1 MVTVVAKLK
10 VHAGKEADF
19 ERAARVMIEHVKS
32 AEQSTLT
39 YVLHRA
45 RKDPT
50 TFLFYERYTDRAG
63 LDAHSQ
69 SPQMATMF
77 SAIGS
82 MLDGPPQIEMYEEI
96 DGKR

>member
-1 MVTVVAKLK
+1 MLTVIAKLK
-10 VHAGKEADF
+10 VQPGKETEF
-19 ERAARVMIEHVKS
+19 ERACRVMIEHVKT
-32 AEQSTLT
+32 AEETTAT

-50 TFLFYERYTDRAG
+50 TFLFYERYRDRAA

-69 SPQMATMF
+69 SPQMATLF
-77 SAIGS
+77 STIGP
-82 MLDGPPQIEMYEEI
+82 MLDGAPVIETYEEI

>member
-10 VHAGKEADF
+10 VQAGKEADF

-32 AEQSTLT
+32 AEHSTLT

-69 SPQMATMF
+69 SPQMATLF
-77 SAIGS
+77 SAIGP